1 MIGGEDV
8 ASATWQQIEAMGG
21 VAHLHV
27 VERVANKFRSAQVSV
42 AFEDAIQV
50 VLMQGALEVVDHKA
64 RQPPLQLG
72 AFGGYNAV
80 NINKF
85 VGQDVG
91 Q

>member
-1 MIGGEDV
+1 
-8 ASATWQQIEAMGG
+8 MGG

-27 VERVANKFRSAQVSV
+27 VERVANKFRSTQMSV
-42 AFEDAIQV
+42 AFEDAVEV
-50 VLMQGALEVVDHKA
+50 VLMQGALEIIDHKA

-80 NINKF
+80 YINEF
-85 VGQDVG
+85 VGQGIG